1 MYPRASAIPATD
13 VIERAMTHLRNTFV
27 CDPPTEVYLSEPS
40 GGAAPSAEAGK
51 AIVRRQHLVVRGPTH
66 GWRLESRSSQ
76 RFREHEP
83 LGADLATQVMRARW
97 INQRPAAI
105 FDVCPHLRR
114 RDLENVRQFVPKED
128 FFICSQPLANLPE
141 LVLSAIIC
149 RIDSCWA
156 DVSADIARAAVLAS
170 ALAAPKTESKRARSR
185 AAASRA
191 RGVRGGRGRGGGA
204 HASVAGCRA
213 ARPALQ
219 RGAHLRGDG
228 FCACSAASEPV
239 SSKWARCSAMRT
251 IKRNACHMK
260 STGGVL

>member
-1 MYPRASAIPATD
+1 MYANLSPR
-13 VIERAMTHLRNTFV
+13 RNV
-27 CDPPTEVYLSEPS
+27 
-40 GGAAPSAEAGK
+40 
-51 AIVRRQHLVVRGPTH
+51 
-66 GWRLESRSSQ
+66 
-76 RFREHEP
+76 
-83 LGADLATQVMRARW
+83 
-97 INQRPAAI
+97 
-105 FDVCPHLRR
+105 
-114 RDLENVRQFVPKED
+114 
-128 FFICSQPLANLPE
+128 FICSQPLANLPE

-170 ALAAPKTESKRARSR
+170 ALAAPKTESKRAQSR

-204 HASVAGCRA
+204 HAIVAGCRA

-239 SSKWARCSAMRT
+239 SSKWARCSAMRI
-251 IKRNACHMK
+251 IKRNACNMNSTVGILYSRCSGADIQSKTKQHTTAMHVECRDQYSTQRLPICNTAAPNIQHSDSSAAARNQQAYLLKTNKQTYLLRGGRPFCLGKGLGNHMR
-260 STGGVL
+260 SMY